1 MSRGASSTPPTRRL
15 FDAVAATPQHPTPS
29 PRCLFDPLYA
39 ADATRRRS
47 GSAEVYAHEI
57 PGGQYTN
64 MLFQATQNGLAE
76 QWPAVKRAYAEANDL
91 LGDIVKVTPSSKT
104 CGDLAQFMVT
114 NSAF

>member
-1 MSRGASSTPPTRRL
+1 MYKR
-15 FDAVAATPQHPTPS
+15 Q
-29 PRCLFDPLYA
+29 
-39 ADATRRRS
+39 
-47 GSAEVYAHEI
+47 AEVYAHEI

>member
-1 MSRGASSTPPTRRL
+1 MRESKFDSSTAWRSTRPRC
-15 FDAVAATPQHPTPS
+15 DATPLRRRRRDASTTYVPS
-29 PRCLFDPLYA
+29 
-39 ADATRRRS
+39 RRS

-76 QWPAVKRAYAEANDL
+76 QWSAVKKAYAEANDL